1 MSEDAGVA
9 CAGVVAVILVDA
21 ELESLAVHVVGQ
33 RLDTT
38 REPRRVRLQ
47 QSAPATTHHVTN
59 TQQRIDFLKRFG
71 LGFPMVKSEALA

>member
-21 ELESLAVHVVGQ
+21 ELESLAMHIVGQ

-47 QSAPATTHHVTN
+47 QSAPATTHHVNITN
-59 TQQRIDFLKRFG
+59 TQERIDFLKRFG
-71 LGFPMVKSEALA
+71 LGFPMVKSK